1 MRSAHPHQ
9 ARRSARCL
17 VSAATIGCVSGAAL
31 VLALAACSTSS
42 SSPAAAVRHPAGAAA
57 PSAAN
62 CTVDCVTPVASTDAQ
77 WYAQVSGALGQVHQD
92 LVSIQADAGTP
103 NLTVDGAQL
112 AQDAQAALNTEI
124 DPAPVDNADFVAA
137 MNDYI
142 GAGNDYAGTN
152 DSGTQDVSQAAQEV
166 SAGNAA
172 VRSFNAAQASAPAAF
187 TPGSGFTSCG
197 SGVYAGPH
205 TSCPFALNVYQA
217 ATADGNT
224 PIITAY
230 SPTTGKSYSVALTST
245 NPVTYNGASNGNTAL
260 IEWAATNAA
269 APSAAPATT
278 APATAAA
285 VPMPVPGSAPKVTV
299 WCGSTYAA
307 FSSPSLTVWKKTAE
321 YGYNDAFVSIIPGLK
336 RQAAYMESPSS
347 PAATVVAGTQS
358 MCLGVISAF
367 DNPPPVDLAQYKAAM
382 DDFAQGAYVIHSGAI
397 ANDYGPSVGTAGK
410 YFNSA
415 IAELNAFLAA
425 VGP

>member
-9 ARRSARCL
+9 ARRSARYL

-42 SSPAAAVRHPAGAAA
+42 SSPAAAISHPAGAAA
-57 PSAAN
+57 PSATN

-92 LVSIQADAGTP
+92 LVSIQADASTP

-142 GAGNDYAGTN
+142 AAGNDYAGTN

-230 SPTTGKSYSVALTST
+230 SPTTGKSIPWRS
-245 NPVTYNGASNGNTAL
+245 P
-260 IEWAATNAA
+260 
-269 APSAAPATT
+269 APTRSRTT
-278 APATAAA
+278 APATA
-285 VPMPVPGSAPKVTV
+285 T
-299 WCGSTYAA
+299 
-307 FSSPSLTVWKKTAE
+307 L
-321 YGYNDAFVSIIPGLK
+321 
-336 RQAAYMESPSS
+336 R
-347 PAATVVAGTQS
+347 
-358 MCLGVISAF
+358 
-367 DNPPPVDLAQYKAAM
+367 
-382 DDFAQGAYVIHSGAI
+382 
-397 ANDYGPSVGTAGK
+397 
-410 YFNSA
+410 
-415 IAELNAFLAA
+415 
-425 VGP
+425 

>member
-9 ARRSARCL
+9 ARRSARYL

-31 VLALAACSTSS
+31 VLAIAACSTGS
-42 SSPAAAVRHPAGAAA
+42 SSPAAAISHPAGAAA
-57 PSAAN
+57 PSA
-62 CTVDCVTPVASTDAQ
+62 PASSA
-77 WYAQVSGALGQVHQD
+77 
-92 LVSIQADAGTP
+92 
-103 NLTVDGAQL
+103 
-112 AQDAQAALNTEI
+112 
-124 DPAPVDNADFVAA
+124 PA
-137 MNDYI
+137 
-142 GAGNDYAGTN
+142 T
-152 DSGTQDVSQAAQEV
+152 T
-166 SAGNAA
+166 
-172 VRSFNAAQASAPAAF
+172 APAAF

-230 SPTTGKSYSVALTST
+230 SQTTGKSYSVALTST
-245 NPVTYNGASNGNTAL
+245 NPVTYNGVSNGNTAL

-285 VPMPVPGSAPKVTV
+285 VLMPVPGSAPKVTV
-299 WCGSTYAA
+299 WCGSTYGA

-321 YGYNDAFVSIIPGLK
+321 YGYNDAFVSIIPRLK
-336 RQAAYMESPSS
+336 RQAAYMVNSSS
-347 PAATVVAGTQS
+347 PAATVDADTQS
-358 MCLGVISAF
+358 MCGGVISAF

-382 DDFAQGAYVIHSGAI
+382 DDFAQGAYAIHSGAI